1 MNKDFRADMPRSKG
15 LNLSRKEPQGGD
27 WSGAGRRSGSGR
39 SKISMVRMSEF
50 RARWPSGLHYPQ
62 WLFNVAMV

>member
-27 WSGAGRRSGSGR
+27 WSGAGRRSGSGK
-39 SKISMVRMSEF
+39 SEISMFRMSQF
-50 RARWPSGLHYPQ
+50 RKMAIWIALPPM
-62 WLFNVAMV
+62 AI